1 MSQIKWRW
9 SFNVKFCW
17 ILWSILWTWCCM
29 CTQEN
34 ADYKTCGCCDCL
46 NVWSISFKGHLLKK
60 TCFWNTLKLI
70 YFLHIISLYIIFNRG
85 LSIHFTFN
93 VTWRKLIKTFFFSFL
108 IIKPL
113 IVTNSPVYRC
123 LILNLQQFI
132 TAVVFVMVLF
142 RSILMMLT
150 EMSLCF
156 FRFTNWTIESMMAG
170 GHVYY

>member
-93 VTWRKLIKTFFFSFL
+93 VTWRKLIKTFFFFFSDHKAIDCNKFSCL
-108 IIKPL
+108 SMPNIKPP
-113 IVTNSPVYRC
+113 T
-123 LILNLQQFI
+123 
-132 TAVVFVMVLF
+132 
-142 RSILMMLT
+142 
-150 EMSLCF
+150 
-156 FRFTNWTIESMMAG
+156 
-170 GHVYY
+170 VYYCCGFCHGSF